1 MFKRTG
7 PLSSAKRGGKRNKRN
22 KERTPTMS
30 KKDVSN
36 TPKESEENQTDSPGE
51 KAEVKSGKF

>member
-1 MFKRTG
+1 
-7 PLSSAKRGGKRNKRN
+7 
-22 KERTPTMS
+22 MS
-30 KKDVSN
+30 KKDVTN